1 MYKKTLLSIGFF
13 MIFLMLSS
21 LPVVAWQS
29 NVGIGNTDVSFYGLA
44 SQDYFGQSVI
54 GVGDLNGDN
63 LSDFCISAPRSD
75 VNSQNA
81 GQTYIFFGGSTE
93 WPEIFDLN
101 NANASFIGEST
112 GDDSGHALGGGGDVN
127 GDGFDDL
134 LISAPRNEETGEDD
148 GQIYLILGKATGWSL
163 NTSLANAN
171 ASFLGEAMSDRAG
184 NSIDIIEDVNG
195 DNYDDIL
202 IADKWNDEY
211 EINGGKIYLI
221 FGGASG
227 WEMDM
232 SLSSCNASYL
242 GKKANDHAGFSIS
255 GVGDVN
261 GDNFGDFLIGAY
273 LNDELGESAGQSYL
287 IFGKELGW
295 ATDVNLTNADVTFNG
310 EYQYDVAGTVV
321 SGIGDLNGD
330 TYKDF
335 MIGAPGNDE
344 SKSSAG
350 QAYIIFGKE
359 TWNSVYNLS
368 DVDAS
373 FQGEN
378 FSDRLGSFLAGA
390 FDINNDTYDDIL
402 LGADG
407 YKSGGSRG
415 KTYLIF
421 GKETGWNMDTPI
433 QNADA
438 SFIGENNGDT
448 SSSSLAG
455 IGDVN
460 GDDYDDFLIGAH
472 QYSAVEP
479 LAGKVYLFFGAEN
492 RIFVNPSPQAI
503 SGYENLILINIS
515 IIMIASIII
524 LNKKRFQKKTY
535 K

>member
-1 MYKKTLLSIGFF
+1 MNKKTILTICLCLFCLTLFSV
-13 MIFLMLSS
+13 
-21 LPVVAWQS
+21 PVTAWQS
-29 NVGIGNTDVSFYGLA
+29 NVGIEKADISFYGQA
-44 SQDYFGQSVI
+44 TQDFFGESLV

-63 LSDFCISAPRSD
+63 LSDFCIGAPRND
-75 VNSQNA
+75 ANSQNA
-81 GQTYIFFGGSTE
+81 GQTYLFFGRISD
-93 WPEIFDLN
+93 WPETFEIS
-101 NANASFIGEST
+101 NANASFVGESS
-112 GDDSGHALGGGGDVN
+112 GDESGHALGGGGDVN

-134 LISAPRNEETGEDD
+134 LISAPLNEETGDEN
-148 GQIYLILGKATGWSL
+148 GQIYLILGKASGWQL

-184 NSIDIIEDVNG
+184 NSIDIIKDVNG

-221 FGGASG
+221 LGRASG

-242 GKKANDHAGFSIS
+242 GKYANDHAGFSIS
-255 GVGDVN
+255 GTGDVN
-261 GDNFGDFLIGAY
+261 GDSFGDFLIGGY

-295 ATDVNLTNADVTFNG
+295 AKDVNLTNADVTFNG
-310 EYQYDVAGTVV
+310 ELRYDISGTAV
-321 SGIGDLNGD
+321 SGVGDLNGD
-330 TYKDF
+330 SYNDF

-344 SKSSAG
+344 SRSSAG

-368 DVDAS
+368 NVDAS
-373 FQGEN
+373 FHGV
-378 FSDRLGSFLAGA
+378 SDNDQLGYFIAGGV
-390 FDINNDTYDDIL
+390 DINNDTYDDIL
-402 LGADG
+402 IGAVS
-407 YKSGGSRG
+407 YPSGGYRG

-421 GKETGWNMDTPI
+421 GKESGWSMDMPI

-438 SFIGENNGDT
+438 SFIGEKEGDT
-448 SSSSLAG
+448 SSNSIAG

-472 QYSAVEP
+472 QFSNSEN
-479 LAGKVYLFFGAEN
+479 LAGKAYLFFGAKT
-492 RIFVNPSPQAI
+492 RIFITPSPSSI
-503 SGYENLILINIS
+503 SGYIDLVIILS
-515 IIMIASIII
+515 SMIAIISLAFKHKI
-524 LNKKRFQKKTY
+524 DVR
-535 K
+535 